1 LVALLESWLLD
12 FLEIVRADE
21 AILAMVHGTLK
32 DTPTNLFQWLSLL
45 TYPTHLAS
53 RNTKYKS
60 KIWDVLRNDG
70 SSTHGG
76 PSTNG
81 DWGNAYRALA
91 D

>member
-1 LVALLESWLLD
+1 LLD
-12 FLEIVRADE
+12 FLQIVCASE
-21 AILAMVHGTLK
+21 AILTVVHGTLK
-32 DTPTNLFQWLSLL
+32 DTLANLFQWLSLL

-53 RNTKYKS
+53 WNTKYES

-70 SSTHGG
+70 ASTHGG

-81 DWGNAYRALA
+81 DWGNAYGTCT